1 MKFREGDTVF
11 LDYNPEIPDK
21 FCHRYYKVKKVL
33 DNSMYSFTI
42 SSRANPYEWFVR
54 EEWVDH
60 IKNEVPE
67 EYMKKVARLVGC

>member
-1 MKFREGDTVF
+1 
-11 LDYNPEIPDK
+11 
-21 FCHRYYKVKKVL
+21 
-33 DNSMYSFTI
+33 MYSFTI